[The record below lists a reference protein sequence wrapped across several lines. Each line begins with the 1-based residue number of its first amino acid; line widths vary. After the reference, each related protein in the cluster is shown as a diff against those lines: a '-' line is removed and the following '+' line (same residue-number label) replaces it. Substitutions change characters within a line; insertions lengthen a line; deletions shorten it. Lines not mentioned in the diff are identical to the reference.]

1 MLTRAFLRCAQMFE
15 GAFAPPFYTDL
26 YNFRDGAQD
35 DIFEDSYPDG
45 IPEPSPE
52 QTVVPTP
59 VLSPA
64 AATPTG
70 QSSGSRAAPQPSGR
84 ARKRSTNVKR
94 GDLGHGRAPKPR
106 IETKGLR

>member
-1 MLTRAFLRCAQMFE
+1 MFE
-15 GAFAPPFYTDL
+15 DAFAPPIYTDL

-64 AATPTG
+64 G
-70 QSSGSRAAPQPSGR
+70 QSSGSRAAPLPSGS

-94 GDLGHGRAPKPR
+94 GDLRHGSVPKPR
-106 IETKGLR
+106 IETKSPR